1 MRDKAIKALIS
12 MGIPMTHKGFG
23 YIADAMELYEENGQV
38 MTNMALVYNR
48 IAKKNEVSWQVVE
61 KDIRYAFSYAFDKG
75 VPDKVA
81 YYIGVTPQSNGNR
94 LAILYYRL
102 GGKR

>member
-1 MRDKAIKALIS
+1 MRGKAIEALIS

-23 YIADAMELYEENGQV
+23 YIADAMELYKENGQV
-38 MTNMALVYNR
+38 MTNMAMVYNL
-48 IAKKNEVSWQVVE
+48 IAKKNEVSWQTVE
-61 KDIRYAFSYAFDKG
+61 RDIRYAFSKAFEKG
-75 VPDKVA
+75 VLDKVE
-81 YYIGVTPQSNGNR
+81 YYLGTMPQSNGNR